1 MLARFVGGL
10 SKGNIS
16 LSMAIITDVS
26 DMKNRGKAMALVGI
40 AFSIGFIIGPMIGA
54 LFSIYTDKTTSMWFW
69 YPASFAFLL
78 SLADI
83 LFIYRFFNE
92 SLPKVIFQNVHQH
105 NTLFIRMIN
114 DLIQMIWIVFNRNNA
129 QNKYSVQFD
138 KHSITLAL
146 MPYLS
151 NCTLFL
157 IFWYFQLI

>member
-26 DMKNRGKAMALVGI
+26 DLKNRGKAMALVGI

-92 SLPKVIFQNVHQH
+92 SLPKVIFQKCTPTQYRIY
-105 NTLFIRMIN
+105 LN
-114 DLIQMIWIVFNRNNA
+114 D
-129 QNKYSVQFD
+129 
-138 KHSITLAL
+138 
-146 MPYLS
+146 
-151 NCTLFL
+151 
-157 IFWYFQLI
+157 

>member
-92 SLPKVIFQNVHQH
+92 SLPKVIFQNEHQH

-114 DLIQMIWIVFNRNNA
+114 DLIQMI
-129 QNKYSVQFD
+129 
-138 KHSITLAL
+138 
-146 MPYLS
+146 
-151 NCTLFL
+151 
-157 IFWYFQLI
+157 